1 MLALYD
7 EFDTYWQNGGYK
19 KISDIIFAECH
30 IFIVSNL
37 WFNLS
42 QYSWLPASDN
52 PRASRSFPR
61 IAGSGNEI
69 ATMSAYEQECLGPI
83 AVPFSCN
90 QYCPRKVEQFLL
102 RQISRLLQHIQPAR
116 QVCQHMSKFISYTR
130 LVIYRVQYIDGNM
143 LVISKLTSHHLL
155 PPPN

>member
-1 MLALYD
+1 MFEVAIAMLALYD

-69 ATMSAYEQECLGPI
+69 ATMSAYEQES
-83 AVPFSCN
+83 V
-90 QYCPRKVEQFLL
+90 
-102 RQISRLLQHIQPAR
+102 
-116 QVCQHMSKFISYTR
+116 
-130 LVIYRVQYIDGNM
+130 
-143 LVISKLTSHHLL
+143 
-155 PPPN
+155 